1 MFYVSFFKLTHC
13 HKETSE
19 NGKLIINQLRI
30 IFKTDLLEK
39 KIVFMKVEFTILI
52 ISVGRISF
60 FKIKVEMKRQLYFRM
75 IDKLLCVSPLANL
88 KTWFL
93 LGLLKYK

>member
-30 IFKTDLLEK
+30 ILKTDLLEK
-39 KIVFMKVEFTILI
+39 IVLMKVEFTILI

-60 FKIKVEMKRQLYFRM
+60 FKIKVEMKRQLH
-75 IDKLLCVSPLANL
+75 ISE
-88 KTWFL
+88 
-93 LGLLKYK
+93 